1 MRSLA
6 IVHFF
11 SEKIMAVIGLVVPI
25 ILVSY
30 LQRGNMV
37 RGPGFMKAALIG
49 TKHTLKPKIFG
60 TYIDELFCGFK

>member
-1 MRSLA
+1 
-6 IVHFF
+6 
-11 SEKIMAVIGLVVPI
+11 MAVIGLVVPI

-37 RGPGFMKAALIG
+37 RGSGFMKAALIG